1 MRYLLGQ
8 FGDDRVTKGVD
19 TDGQAYRSRGIRS
32 PVADPCCSVV
42 RQIGEIHE
50 LAAYA
55 LVGLASLHGL
65 AARWHHFVRRDDVL
79 RRTLPLQ

>member
-32 PVADPCCSVV
+32 PVADPCCSVA
-42 RQIGEIHE
+42 RQIG
-50 LAAYA
+50 
-55 LVGLASLHGL
+55 
-65 AARWHHFVRRDDVL
+65 
-79 RRTLPLQ
+79 